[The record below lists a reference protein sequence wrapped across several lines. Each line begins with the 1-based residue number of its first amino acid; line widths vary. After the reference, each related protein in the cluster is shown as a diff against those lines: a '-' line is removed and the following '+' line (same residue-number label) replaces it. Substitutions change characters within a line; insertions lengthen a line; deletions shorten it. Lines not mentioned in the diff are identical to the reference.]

1 MKTLPCHKT
10 VFWLNA
16 ALRKSALTAAL
27 ICLAVSAVSCRSVK
41 EVQTVIDTVVVS
53 DTTEVF
59 VHDTTKIKEV
69 RYDSVDRI
77 VEKTVYVDTNGVVH
91 EREVERL
98 THYIF
103 QQDEQYKALDS
114 YYKKVVSELEK
125 QIKDS
130 KEKEYVEK
138 ELNWFQKTMIGL
150 GWCFV
155 IALLAAGVCLYIKLK
170 NNTR

>member
-16 ALRKSALTAAL
+16 VLRKSALAAAL
-27 ICLAVSAVSCRSVK
+27 ICLAISAASCRSVK
-41 EVQTVIDTVVVS
+41 EVQTEIDTVVVS
-53 DTTEVF
+53 DTLEVF
-59 VHDTTKIKEV
+59 VHDTIKAKEV

-91 EREVERL
+91 EREVEKL

-103 QQDEQYKALDS
+103 LQDEQYKALES

-138 ELNWFQKTMIGL
+138 ELNWFQKTMMGL

-155 IALLAAGVCLYIKLK
+155 IAVMAFGVYLYIKLK
-170 NNTR
+170 TKI